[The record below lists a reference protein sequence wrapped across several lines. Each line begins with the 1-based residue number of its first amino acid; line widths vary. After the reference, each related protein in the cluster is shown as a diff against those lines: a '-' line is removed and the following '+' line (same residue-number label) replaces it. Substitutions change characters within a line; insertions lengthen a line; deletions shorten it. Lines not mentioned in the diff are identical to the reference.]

1 METQILG
8 DTLSRTV
15 VGDGDDVFEGMFTDR
30 VLVEK
35 RDGRVVDF
43 DPVNIVV
50 AVKSAFADLD
60 KEVGPQEERMILDIA
75 NQIEGEIRERYNGPA
90 KIEDIQNLVE
100 HALIEDHLYEVAR
113 TYTNYRLN
121 KDIQRAKATDIN
133 EAVSRLVNRDESLVR
148 ENANKDS
155 NVYATQR
162 DLLAGAVS
170 KASAFSMLPDAVA
183 NAHMKGDIHFHDAD
197 YSPFTSMNNCSLPDF
212 GDMLKHGFALGNA
225 MMDSPKRS
233 APPRRRS
240 RRSSKTSPVPS
251 TAARPSTAPTRC
263 SRSTPSATM

>member
-90 KIEDIQNLVE
+90 KIEDIQNLME

-170 KASAFSMLPDAVA
+170 KASAFDAA
-183 NAHMKGDIHFHDAD
+183 
-197 YSPFTSMNNCSLPDF
+197 
-212 GDMLKHGFALGNA
+212 
-225 MMDSPKRS
+225 
-233 APPRRRS
+233 RRR
-240 RRSSKTSPVPS
+240 RQR
-251 TAARPSTAPTRC
+251 AYEG
-263 SRSTPSATM
+263 

>member
-100 HALIEDHLYEVAR
+100 HALIEDHLY
-113 TYTNYRLN
+113 
-121 KDIQRAKATDIN
+121 
-133 EAVSRLVNRDESLVR
+133 
-148 ENANKDS
+148 
-155 NVYATQR
+155 
-162 DLLAGAVS
+162 
-170 KASAFSMLPDAVA
+170 
-183 NAHMKGDIHFHDAD
+183 
-197 YSPFTSMNNCSLPDF
+197 
-212 GDMLKHGFALGNA
+212 
-225 MMDSPKRS
+225 
-233 APPRRRS
+233 
-240 RRSSKTSPVPS
+240 
-251 TAARPSTAPTRC
+251 
-263 SRSTPSATM
+263 